1 MQLFELERLD
11 VDFSGVRHD
20 EDYQSTDATANDDNL
35 VSLIPTTRNRSDL
48 RDNESWLVLTLVM
61 KRLAIFGAL
70 FLAIA
75 FLISAC
81 VSRDEI
87 TTEEP
92 SAQTGSTVPGERVS
106 DQGAVTPGVAGA
118 GANVHW

>member
-1 MQLFELERLD
+1 
-11 VDFSGVRHD
+11 
-20 EDYQSTDATANDDNL
+20 
-35 VSLIPTTRNRSDL
+35 
-48 RDNESWLVLTLVM
+48 M

-81 VSRDEI
+81 ASRDEV
-87 TTEEP
+87 TTEES

-106 DQGAVTPGVAGA
+106 NEGAVTPGAAGTS
-118 GANVHW
+118 ANVHW

>member
-1 MQLFELERLD
+1 LQLFKLERFD
-11 VDFSGVRHD
+11 VDFSSVPHD

-35 VSLIPTTRNRSDL
+35 VALILTTRNRSDL

-81 VSRDEI
+81 ASRDEI

-106 DQGAVTPGVAGA
+106 NEGAVTPGGP
-118 GANVHW
+118 GTSANVHW

>member
-1 MQLFELERLD
+1 M
-11 VDFSGVRHD
+11 
-20 EDYQSTDATANDDNL
+20 
-35 VSLIPTTRNRSDL
+35 VSFA
-48 RDNESWLVLTLVM
+48 LVM
-61 KRLAIFGAL
+61 KQLAISTVL

-81 VSRDEI
+81 ASSDEV
-87 TTEEP
+87 TTEQS

-106 DQGAVTPGVAGA
+106 DQGAVTPGAPGA

>member
-1 MQLFELERLD
+1 
-11 VDFSGVRHD
+11 
-20 EDYQSTDATANDDNL
+20 
-35 VSLIPTTRNRSDL
+35 
-48 RDNESWLVLTLVM
+48 M

-81 VSRDEI
+81 ASRDEV
-87 TTEEP
+87 TTEES

-106 DQGAVTPGVAGA
+106 NEGAVTPGGP
-118 GANVHW
+118 GTSANVHW

>member
-1 MQLFELERLD
+1 
-11 VDFSGVRHD
+11 
-20 EDYQSTDATANDDNL
+20 
-35 VSLIPTTRNRSDL
+35 
-48 RDNESWLVLTLVM
+48 M

-81 VSRDEI
+81 ASRDEI

-106 DQGAVTPGVAGA
+106 DQGAVTPGAPGA

>member
-1 MQLFELERLD
+1 M
-11 VDFSGVRHD
+11 
-20 EDYQSTDATANDDNL
+20 
-35 VSLIPTTRNRSDL
+35 VSFA
-48 RDNESWLVLTLVM
+48 LVM

-75 FLISAC
+75 LLISAC

-87 TTEEP
+87 TTEES

-106 DQGAVTPGVAGA
+106 NEGAVTPGAPGTS
-118 GANVHW
+118 ANVHW